1 MVLWAGCAAP
11 LAQRSLPETRQ
22 APPVIPDAQV
32 NRLPPVER
40 PYMDPQVQPAGLVVP
55 SGPAASGPG
64 AGGETSRSTAVINA
78 VSTSSAPPVGR
89 APVQEEV
96 PRPRYNTAVSDP
108 PTLPDRLKMPAG
120 LPGVNVPPLWIPADP
135 QRKMQ
140 AIETLFPD
148 LPPMPKLIQPVRG
161 DQIYTLADLEQMA
174 INNSPIIVQAQAAI
188 TVAMGQAIQAGVYPN
203 PTVGYEADTVGSAGT
218 RNYQGVFG
226 TQVVKTAGKL
236 GLARSVANVNVMNAQ
251 LAMRRARID
260 LMAQVKA
267 NYFAILVA
275 QQSVSINEA
284 LVQLTNEAYRI
295 QDDKLKGGM
304 ATPYEPAQL
313 RSLAV
318 VARTALAQAQMNYI
332 STWKQ
337 LGVTLGMP
345 GLPMARL
352 EGSAEMPVPRLTY
365 EAALVRLLN
374 VHPDV
379 QAARNSQGQA
389 RLQQRLE
396 LVTPVPDVNVYGTFQ
411 RDFTTPNVP
420 RTTYNIQFGLP
431 VPLFDRNRGN
441 IMSAQGNIV
450 RTAEDVRR
458 VEYMLTQQLVDAFNR
473 FETSRI
479 LLQYN
484 REQILPDLARSYR
497 GVYERYQQEGEGRRG
512 QPAGVGFSDI
522 VFAQQNLTLQF
533 GTYIGLLG
541 TQWAAVA
548 DLARLLQ
555 VENLSELN
563 LGLGDVPVAPH
574 PGEAAPR

>member
-1 MVLWAGCAAP
+1 M
-11 LAQRSLPETRQ
+11 
-22 APPVIPDAQV
+22 PP
-32 NRLPPVER
+32 
-40 PYMDPQVQPAGLVVP
+40 
-55 SGPAASGPG
+55 
-64 AGGETSRSTAVINA
+64 
-78 VSTSSAPPVGR
+78 
-89 APVQEEV
+89 
-96 PRPRYNTAVSDP
+96 
-108 PTLPDRLKMPAG
+108 G

-135 QRKMQ
+135 QQKMQ

-174 INNSPIIVQAQAAI
+174 VNSSPIIAQAQANI

-203 PTVGYEADTVGSAGT
+203 PVLGYEADTVGSAGT

-251 LAMRRARID
+251 LSMRRARID

-352 EGSAEMPVPRLTY
+352 QGSAEMPVPRLTY

-396 LVTPVPDVNVYGTFQ
+396 LVTP
-411 RDFTTPNVP
+411 
-420 RTTYNIQFGLP
+420 
-431 VPLFDRNRGN
+431 
-441 IMSAQGNIV
+441 
-450 RTAEDVRR
+450 
-458 VEYMLTQQLVDAFNR
+458 
-473 FETSRI
+473 
-479 LLQYN
+479 
-484 REQILPDLARSYR
+484 
-497 GVYERYQQEGEGRRG
+497 
-512 QPAGVGFSDI
+512 
-522 VFAQQNLTLQF
+522 
-533 GTYIGLLG
+533 
-541 TQWAAVA
+541 
-548 DLARLLQ
+548 ARLYH
-555 VENLSELN
+555 
-563 LGLGDVPVAPH
+563 A
-574 PGEAAPR
+574 